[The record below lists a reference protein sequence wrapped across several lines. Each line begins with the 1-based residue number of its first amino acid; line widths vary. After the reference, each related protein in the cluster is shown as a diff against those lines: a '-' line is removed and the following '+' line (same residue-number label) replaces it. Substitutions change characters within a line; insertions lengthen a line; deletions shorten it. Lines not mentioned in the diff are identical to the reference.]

1 MFLFHL
7 IGPQLKVIAT
17 MSVGYD
23 HLDVQEIKKRNI
35 SVGYTPNVLTAATAE
50 LTMAL
55 VLATT
60 RRLFEAH
67 DEIVK

>member
-1 MFLFHL
+1 
-7 IGPQLKVIAT
+7 

-23 HLDVQEIKKRNI
+23 HLDVQEMRKRNI
-35 SVGYTPNVLTAATAE
+35 VIGHTPNVLTSATAE

-55 VLATT
+55 VLATA

-67 DEIVK
+67 GELVK